1 MFTSSDHPPSPMHP
15 AISIGNIHA
24 RLINTAM
31 PCSPWNC
38 FGISSKGTCKL
49 PLPWTPPGV
58 LPCHG
63 FDEGVIMNVARA
75 FVSTGL
81 KSAGYVRCGVP
92 CQAPHRACPLMA
104 ALCGQCYTLQHHA
117 SHFGSL
123 WPAVY
128 DATSCPRYGVIWT
141 VVCTATP
148 CTLSQRFTARIYT
161 THLLLVRVCT
171 CVCARKAPAIMM

>member
-1 MFTSSDHPPSPMHP
+1 
-15 AISIGNIHA
+15 
-24 RLINTAM
+24 M

-49 PLPWTPPGV
+49 PLPWAPPGV

-92 CQAPHRACPLMA
+92 CQAPHRACPRMA

-123 WPAVY
+123 WQAVY
-128 DATSCPRYGVIWT
+128 AATSCPHYGVIWT

-148 CTLSQRFTARIYT
+148 CTLSQRFTVAARIYT
-161 THLLLVRVCT
+161 THLLRVCT
-171 CVCARKAPAIMM
+171 CVGARKAPAIMM